1 MNYNEQQSLSSFE
14 TKLRHL
20 LFNYDRLKG
29 RCKELEKAIYDRD
42 AEIKSLIE
50 ENKELEQQYES
61 LRMAKAMSGT
71 GKDVGLTKQKID
83 ALVRE
88 IDSCIALFDK

>member
-1 MNYNEQQSLSSFE
+1 MNYNEQQALSSFE

-20 LFNYDRLKG
+20 LFNYDRVNE
-29 RCKELEKAIYDRD
+29 RCKELEKVIYDRD
-42 AEIKSLIE
+42 AEIKSLMAK
-50 ENKELEQQYES
+50 NKELEQQYES
-61 LRMAKAMSGT
+61 LKMAKTMSRT
-71 GKDVGLTKQKID
+71 GSDVGLTKQKID

>member
-1 MNYNEQQSLSSFE
+1 MNYNEQQALSSFE

-20 LFNYDRLKG
+20 LFNYDRVKE
-29 RCKELEKAIYDRD
+29 RCKELEKVIYDRD
-42 AEIKSLIE
+42 AEIKSLMAK
-50 ENKELEQQYES
+50 NKELEQQYES
-61 LRMAKAMSGT
+61 LKMAKTMSRT
-71 GKDVGLTKQKID
+71 GSDVGLTKQKID